1 VVGITTATATDS
13 QGNNADAIGFAVPS
27 ATILREINSL
37 VVSGTYTQHS
47 YLGITEVDMDYATA
61 QAMNINTTYGVLIQS
76 VVSGGPASSAGLKAG
91 TQQATVEGNTVM
103 LGGDVITAIN
113 GTRIL
118 NSDGLSAYLEGS
130 TLPGQIVTMTIIRNG
145 QTTNVSVTLG
155 TRPAPGS

>member
-1 VVGITTATATDS
+1 
-13 QGNNADAIGFAVPS
+13 
-27 ATILREINSL
+27 
-37 VVSGTYTQHS
+37 
-47 YLGITEVDMDYATA
+47 
-61 QAMNINTTYGVLIQS
+61 
-76 VVSGGPASSAGLKAG
+76 
-91 TQQATVEGNTVM
+91 VEGNTVM